1 MTKTSDAFSE
11 LPPRAR
17 RIHARR
23 EYVPS
28 SAGTTSA
35 CAENTCGA
43 GILRGL
49 RRNYLRVRGEYKSS
63 SDSSGMTAEL
73 PPRARRIRCDLWEP
87 LHMEGTTSAHAENT
101 DSIVRNWHPN
111 RNYLRARGEY
121 GSCMCRV
128 SFRGE
133 LPPRTRRILETW
145 MDQLGKSGTTSAHA
159 ENTGYMLPEQNRAMN
174 YLRARGEYTPGPSRA
189 SRTRELPPRT
199 RRIRGVGVLAAEN
212 LGTTSAHAENTTRG
226 RVVRSPTR
234 NYLRARGEYLG
245 H

>member
-1 MTKTSDAFSE
+1 MAAWYSCSGTTSACAENTKRAGQHGTVQKNYLRVRGEYGRVTKTSDAFSE

-73 PPRARRIRCDLWEP
+73 PPRARRIHKLFKAHQDGK
-87 LHMEGTTSAHAENT
+87 GTTSACAENT
-101 DSIVRNWHPN
+101 VRPMGAAAHGG
-111 RNYLRARGEY
+111 NYLRARGEY
-121 GSCMCRV
+121 R
-128 SFRGE
+128 F
-133 LPPRTRRILETW
+133 
-145 MDQLGKSGTTSAHA
+145 
-159 ENTGYMLPEQNRAMN
+159 NRA
-174 YLRARGEYTPGPSRA
+174 
-189 SRTRELPPRT
+189 
-199 RRIRGVGVLAAEN
+199 
-212 LGTTSAHAENTTRG
+212 
-226 RVVRSPTR
+226 
-234 NYLRARGEYLG
+234 
-245 H
+245 